1 MNRRSM
7 RAREYYSC
15 ALIAGV
21 SFTEARHMLP
31 GWILDLYKLR
41 AEYDARLMGAK
52 IARRTGLI

>member
-1 MNRRSM
+1 MNRRSR
-7 RAREYYSC
+7 RAREYYSY

-31 GWILDLYKLR
+31 GWILDLAQLR
-41 AEYDARLMGAK
+41 AEYDARMMGTK

>member
-1 MNRRSM
+1 M

-21 SFTEARHMLP
+21 SFSEARHMLP

-41 AEYDARLMGAK
+41 AEYDARLMGVK

>member
-1 MNRRSM
+1 MNRRSR
-7 RAREYYSC
+7 RAREYYSY

-41 AEYDARLMGAK
+41 AEYDARMMGTK